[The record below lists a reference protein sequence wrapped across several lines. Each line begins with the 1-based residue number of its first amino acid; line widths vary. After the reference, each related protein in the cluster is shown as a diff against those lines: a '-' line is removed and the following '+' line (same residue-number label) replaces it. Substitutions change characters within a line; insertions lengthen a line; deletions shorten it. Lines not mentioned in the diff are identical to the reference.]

1 TKYSLN
7 SSDENLLSLSY
18 SCSNGSRSLPYNPFT
33 TNSLAPV
40 FTSLYLW
47 IVICKSWSV
56 SVTIYSTLTKKNT
69 PLCSISFSTVLITSA
84 IKNSSLYY
92 TLCTSIA
99 TMCSLLTYK
108 KPYSVVDSIYPFSN
122 IIVSYILFFD
132 SSLSAFHSSLLP
144 SAVIIFIIYLLI
156 FNSSLLIIY

>member
-1 TKYSLN
+1 MITFKFYPHVLSTSSNASIISVLLFSEFTISSNKSLTPLTKYSLN

-47 IVICKSWSV
+47 IVICKSLSV

-69 PLCSISFSTVLITSA
+69 PLCSILFSSVLIASA
-84 IKNSSLYY
+84 IPNSSLYY

-108 KPYSVVDSIYPFSN
+108 KP
-122 IIVSYILFFD
+122 
-132 SSLSAFHSSLLP
+132 
-144 SAVIIFIIYLLI
+144 
-156 FNSSLLIIY
+156 

>member
-1 TKYSLN
+1 TFLMITFKFYPHVLSSSTNSSIIYVLLFSEFTISSNKSLTPLTKYSLN

-56 SVTIYSTLTKKNT
+56 SVTIYSNLTKKDI
-69 PLCSISFSTVLITSA
+69 PLCSISFSTVLTTSA
-84 IKNSSLYY
+84 ILISSLYY
-92 TLCTSIA
+92 TL
-99 TMCSLLTYK
+99 
-108 KPYSVVDSIYPFSN
+108 
-122 IIVSYILFFD
+122 
-132 SSLSAFHSSLLP
+132 
-144 SAVIIFIIYLLI
+144 
-156 FNSSLLIIY
+156 